1 MRSLIQ
7 RLTSRSRPGEV
18 DDLARRVRDE
28 HLTYLGPEKLELL
41 ETCIAEVRHV
51 PGDFLEMGVALGG
64 SAILIAER
72 MGRRRH
78 FHGYDVFGM
87 IPPPGEQDPP
97 AVHERYRTIA
107 EGRSEGID
115 GETYYGY
122 LDDLYDRVVAAFGH
136 YGMSVDG
143 ERIAL
148 HKGLFEDTLHP
159 AGPIAF
165 AHVDCDWY
173 EPVKLCIERV
183 WPRLSP
189 GGLIVFDDYNDWGG
203 CTKAVDE
210 FIAAEPTAT
219 LRTTE
224 PTAVLAK
231 S

>member
-1 MRSLIQ
+1 
-7 RLTSRSRPGEV
+7 
-18 DDLARRVRDE
+18 VREE
-28 HLTYLGPEKLELL
+28 HLTYLDPAKLELL
-41 ETCIAEVRHV
+41 ERCIGDVRRV
-51 PGDFLEMGVALGG
+51 RGDFLEMGVALGG
-64 SAILIAER
+64 SAIVIAGL
-72 MGRRRH
+72 MDRRRH

-122 LDDLYDRVVAAFGH
+122 LDDLYDRVVAAFARH
-136 YGMSVDG
+136 GMAVDG
-143 ERIAL
+143 KRIAL
-148 HKGLFEDTLHP
+148 HRGLFADTLHP
-159 AGPIAF
+159 TEPVAF

-173 EPVKLCIERV
+173 EPVKICIERV
-183 WPRLSP
+183 WPQLSP
-189 GGLIVFDDYNDWGG
+189 GGLMVFDDYNDWGG

-219 LRTTE
+219 LSTTE
-224 PTAVLAK
+224 PTAVVRK